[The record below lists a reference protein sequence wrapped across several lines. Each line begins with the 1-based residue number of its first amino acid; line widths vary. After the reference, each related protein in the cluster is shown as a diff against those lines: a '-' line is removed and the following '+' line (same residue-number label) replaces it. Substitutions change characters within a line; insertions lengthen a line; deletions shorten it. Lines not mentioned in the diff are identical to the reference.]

1 MLKDST
7 AFPFIDFSVLFPPVS
22 LMFRAWYHLAFAA
35 SSSWPATSPALPLP
49 TTCTCPILSL
59 KPWKTLSA
67 FSAFLD
73 PRLLQSLNPTFST
86 EPLRLFHVI
95 HSAVT
100 TDQAAAWGWALGLTE
115 ARRTVDEQTGPY
127 LPHTAVSPPITPSLN
142 HNCASQ
148 RLTTHGHGWVICHA
162 WPLMLTSSEKQ
173 CNATLWNKEHRLWHP
188 TVLGLNPS
196 SAFFLI
202 FTFFVY

>member
-1 MLKDST
+1 MLAPLKERYDKPRQHIKKQRHH
-7 AFPFIDFSVLFPPVS
+7 FPTKFGLSSVQLSHSVISKS
-22 LMFRAWYHLAFAA
+22 LQPHVLQHM
-35 SSSWPATSPALPLP
+35 
-49 TTCTCPILSL
+49 SL
-59 KPWKTLSA
+59 KPWKALSA

-148 RLTTHGHGWVICHA
+148 RLTTHGRGWVMCHA
-162 WPLMLTSSEKQ
+162 WPLMLTSLEKQ
-173 CNATLWNKEHRLWHP
+173 CNATLWKKQHRLWHP
-188 TVLGLNPS
+188 TVLGLSPS